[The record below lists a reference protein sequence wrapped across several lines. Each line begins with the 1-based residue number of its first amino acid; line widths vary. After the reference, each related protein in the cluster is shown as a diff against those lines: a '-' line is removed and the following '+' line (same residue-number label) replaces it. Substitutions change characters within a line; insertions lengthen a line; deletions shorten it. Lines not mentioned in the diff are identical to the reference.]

1 MRSARLPNR
10 SEGRARVVTTEPA
23 GAAEADASDAAS
35 TDAREELVV
44 MAYQPGMDNG
54 PALRWA
60 TELAASRQ
68 AQLVVLVDGKM
79 PNFCAPVGTRQWTRV
94 ALSPEEAA
102 VWPSVV
108 DVLGET
114 RAADVQMRTAR
125 RGFSGDLPVLVSG
138 RDATVVLGGGDRG
151 RKVRRVVSDLLSV
164 CPVPVVVV

>member
-1 MRSARLPNR
+1 M
-10 SEGRARVVTTEPA
+10 TTEPELQ
-23 GAAEADASDAAS
+23 GAVEADASDAAS

-79 PNFCAPVGTRQWTRV
+79 PNFCAPVGTRQWNRV

-151 RKVRRVVSDLLSV
+151 RKVRRLVSDLLSV